1 MELHENTEKQERALL
16 VAVDTGSYDVE
27 ASLAELY
34 ELTKTAGAEPFGA
47 MTQKRPAY
55 ETATCV
61 GSGMVQEIADICLRI
76 VSNAN
81 TEYRGYYKRASDR
94 QNNAD
99 FGYFCSTCC
108 FQRR

>member
-1 MELHENTEKQERALL
+1 MELHENTEKLERALL

-34 ELTKTAGAEPFGA
+34 ELTRTAGAEPFGA

-61 GSGMVQEIADICLRI
+61 GSGMIQEISYIWQKQEFDLLIFDCELSPKQIRNI
-76 VSNAN
+76 EIFSNIRLL
-81 TEYRGYYKRASDR
+81 E
-94 QNNAD
+94 
-99 FGYFCSTCC
+99 
-108 FQRR
+108 